1 MGVARVK
8 EEKVQA
14 LKGEFESL
22 IMNEMEKIEDFCMK
36 LTGIVTNIWVLGEIM
51 EEITI
56 RSQFKSHKGWKYC
69 MMIRLRLRGD
79 CWNLILNLLFYLF
92 II

>member
-36 LTGIVTNIWVLGEIM
+36 LSGIVTNIRVLGEIM
-51 EEITI
+51 EESSVV
-56 RSQFKSHKGWKYC
+56 RK
-69 MMIRLRLRGD
+69 
-79 CWNLILNLLFYLF
+79 
-92 II
+92 

>member
-8 EEKVQA
+8 EAKVQA

-36 LTGIVTNIWVLGEIM
+36 LSGIVTNIRVLGEIM
-51 EEITI
+51 EESSVV
-56 RSQFKSHKGWKYC
+56 RK
-69 MMIRLRLRGD
+69 
-79 CWNLILNLLFYLF
+79 
-92 II
+92 